1 MINQFAK
8 ILPFSDKNGNLLESN
23 LDNTIKLDQDNNP
36 ILAGRKLKNN
46 EIAIIYPENVI
57 GTYNS
62 TTSSIEYTSKKTL
75 VLKSFD
81 ISAKEFSFT
90 DLHIGNVNC
99 ALASIIVFVSKDIK
113 DTSGN
118 IIKNALLVVEYGET
132 IYNIKLDGYIE
143 SSGYQIIFDAD
154 NSNPSYTIDTIDFK
168 IVDSETNEIL
178 NDIDE
183 STISIHVNSYFNIN

>member
-36 ILAGRKLKNN
+36 ILSGRKLKNN
-46 EIAIIYPENVI
+46 EIAIIYPENII

-81 ISAKEFSFT
+81 ISTKEFSFT

-118 IIKNALLVVEYGET
+118 IIKNASLVVEYGET

-154 NSNPSYTIDTIDFK
+154 NSNPLYTIDTIDFK
-168 IVDSETNEIL
+168 IVDSETHEIL